1 MPENHI
7 VNQGECLSSIAAQY
21 GFRDYRT
28 IYEDALNADFR
39 RLRPDPNLIY
49 PGDTVVIPDK
59 QQRTE
64 SCSTE
69 KKHRFVL
76 NRSLRKLRLRMLDS
90 EGNAIANA
98 AYVLTCDGVDISGQT
113 DGNGVLLHTIPADT
127 AEAVLNLHD
136 RVWQLQVASLNP
148 MENTGDDGVSGCQ
161 ARLRNLGY
169 DPGPIDGI
177 AGPRTEAAVRAFQRD
192 YSLTVDGICGPQTR
206 GKLKEVYGT

>member
-1 MPENHI
+1 
-7 VNQGECLSSIAAQY
+7 
-21 GFRDYRT
+21 
-28 IYEDALNADFR
+28 
-39 RLRPDPNLIY
+39 
-49 PGDTVVIPDK
+49 
-59 QQRTE
+59 
-64 SCSTE
+64 
-69 KKHRFVL
+69 
-76 NRSLRKLRLRMLDS
+76 MLDS

-98 AYVLTCDGVDISGQT
+98 AYMLTCDGVDISGQT